1 MKYQILI
8 VDDAELNR
16 EMLKEMLLDEY
27 DVLEADNGKMALE
40 IIDKEW
46 EHIHAILL
54 DIVMPVMDGFEVLAG
69 LQERKVVGKIPVL
82 VISGDNTSRNE
93 KKCFDYGVYDFIGRP
108 FNSVLVKLRVKNMV
122 NQYVYKNQLEEKVQ
136 EQTAVLRKAYETV
149 KMQAE
154 ELEKRNQDIIEVLGA
169 IVEYRDVESG
179 EHIQRVKGYALHDLG
194 KIAIPDRILL
204 KPGRLDKDEFEY
216 MKSHT
221 IRGCEILESMKVEWN
236 PAMKEISLEI
246 IRHHHERYDGKGYPD
261 GLKGDEI
268 PISAQLV
275 SVADVYDAL
284 INERCYK
291 DAYSKEEAFHMIMNG
306 ECGAFSPKL
315 LKTFR
320 SVKKQFEELSEKKE
334 QI

>member
-54 DIVMPVMDGFEVLAG
+54 DLVMPVMDGFEVLAG

-122 NQYVYKNQLEEKVQ
+122 NQYVYKNRLEEKVQ

-179 EHIQRVKGYALHDLG
+179 EHIQRVKGYTKILAEAFRVQYPEYGLTENTIDTIVAASALHDL
-194 KIAIPDRILL
+194 
-204 KPGRLDKDEFEY
+204 
-216 MKSHT
+216 
-221 IRGCEILESMKVEWN
+221 
-236 PAMKEISLEI
+236 
-246 IRHHHERYDGKGYPD
+246 
-261 GLKGDEI
+261 
-268 PISAQLV
+268 
-275 SVADVYDAL
+275 
-284 INERCYK
+284 
-291 DAYSKEEAFHMIMNG
+291 
-306 ECGAFSPKL
+306 
-315 LKTFR
+315 
-320 SVKKQFEELSEKKE
+320 
-334 QI
+334 